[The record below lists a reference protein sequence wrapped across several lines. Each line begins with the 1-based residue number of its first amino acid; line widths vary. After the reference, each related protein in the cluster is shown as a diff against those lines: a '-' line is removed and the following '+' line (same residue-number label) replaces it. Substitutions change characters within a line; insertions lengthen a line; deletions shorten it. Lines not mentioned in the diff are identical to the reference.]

1 VTESDRQLGGLK
13 SSAIMMV
20 DDDPTTILVLET
32 FLQGEGY
39 ENFLA
44 ATDSRRAL
52 DLLAERNPDVLL
64 LDLNMPNVGGFEIL
78 ESMRADETLR
88 YIPVIILTSSTD
100 AQTKLKALGLGATD
114 FLSKPVDPSELAL
127 RLRNTLVAKAYQDR
141 LAYFD
146 GLTGLPNKR
155 LFTERVDRALRR
167 ARYESAQCAV
177 LHIELERFEQISDTL
192 GNRVGDGLL
201 KAIAVRLENCVRSG
215 DLVGTPDMPEP
226 RTLSRVGGHEF
237 TLFLSSV
244 GSAEQ
249 AERVAQRVVSSLAEP
264 FCVEGDDL
272 FVTCRIGIA
281 LSPDDG
287 ERIETLLRHA
297 RMSHT
302 KQDGRKSYQFYS
314 ESLNAE
320 SLERLSIGNQ
330 VRMALDRKEMLLHYQ
345 PKVAVRTGRIV
356 GAEALMRWQHPELG
370 LVPPGKFIPIAEETG
385 TIESLGKWAL
395 RTACRQNK
403 AWQTAGFGPIRMA
416 VNVSGKQFLHGDF
429 VETVRG
435 ALESSGL
442 EARDVVLELTE
453 GTIMENPREASALLE
468 QLKEMD
474 LDISVDDFGTGYSA
488 LSQLKRFPL
497 DELKIDRSFIQGI
510 PRDADDSA
518 IVTAIIVMAHSLG
531 LSVVAE
537 GVETEEQLAFL
548 EDQGCDE
555 YQGFLFSRPVPPA
568 EWSALLRTI

>member
-1 VTESDRQLGGLK
+1 
-13 SSAIMMV
+13 
-20 DDDPTTILVLET
+20 
-32 FLQGEGY
+32 
-39 ENFLA
+39 
-44 ATDSRRAL
+44 
-52 DLLAERNPDVLL
+52 
-64 LDLNMPNVGGFEIL
+64 
-78 ESMRADETLR
+78 
-88 YIPVIILTSSTD
+88 
-100 AQTKLKALGLGATD
+100 
-114 FLSKPVDPSELAL
+114 
-127 RLRNTLVAKAYQDR
+127 
-141 LAYFD
+141 
-146 GLTGLPNKR
+146 
-155 LFTERVDRALRR
+155 
-167 ARYESAQCAV
+167 
-177 LHIELERFEQISDTL
+177 
-192 GNRVGDGLL
+192 VGDGLL

-264 FCVEGDDL
+264 FSVEGDDL

-297 RMSHT
+297 RMSHA
-302 KQDGRKSYQFYS
+302 KQDSRKSYQFYS

-330 VRMALDRKEMLLHYQ
+330 VRMALDRKEMFLHYQ